1 MTRGTTLLVFF
12 ALTVVG
18 QALTPTTVLTGVDQ
32 ARLKAVFENARPFT
46 DLASAHYSIL
56 GLKLLGAQIPNTQMV
71 RVEGECCQYERVEDN
86 CNYVKSAVD
95 YQSPESLYYA
105 SSATKALGNCQLSSS
120 SAQNTLQ
127 AAIKD
132 GVDVPTLFF
141 VVSALINLGLPVNSN
156 EVVNALTEAL
166 KTDDSI
172 LSGSMALHI
181 AAQLSKDADVKV
193 IFESIE
199 DLVAQAD
206 EVGEKYLQFEGDLG
220 LTSFFVV
227 GAYRLAGHQNK
238 APLIM
243 EDQSVKFANYL
254 LSRKHVQSPKN
265 AYDVVAGLSTLANN
279 KYHIPV
285 CITRQSSM
293 TVSSAQ
299 SKVQVRVSNVMSGA
313 LGKLTVKADSAE
325 RKEDGAVVLSNSA
338 LAANP
343 RDNTLY
349 ELDFLK
355 TKAGRGFYT
364 IEFSVTAD
372 KPDSRLIGLSGAQ
385 VEVKVVTT
393 VNVEEV
399 ELALEDKD
407 QSTPPRVTKVQY
419 PQKTGSNL
427 AGDHHQNLVM
437 KFLLKDKADN
447 SAMEAHQA
455 FVRLTNKRTKQEV
468 IFVAEA
474 DDDHLYKFEL
484 DIGASAKEHFN
495 SLSGLYAMDL
505 VVGDA
510 LIQNPF
516 AWNVADLQLKFPED
530 SATSEEKPN
539 LYQPREEIQ
548 HMFREPEKR
557 PPATVS
563 TTFTALVLLPVLI
576 LLGLWIKLGV
586 NIANFPLS
594 LSAIGFHIGLGS
606 ILVLYY
612 LFFVQLNMFDT
623 LKYLAILGT
632 LTFLAGNRLLGS
644 IANKRKQL
652 LRSRLR

>member
-1 MTRGTTLLVFF
+1 MTRGTTLLVLF

-18 QALTPTTVLTGVDQ
+18 QALTPTTVLTTVDQ

-56 GLKLLGAQIPNTQMV
+56 GLKLLGAQIPNTH
-71 RVEGECCQYERVEDN
+71 DN

-95 YQSPESLYYA
+95 YKSPESLYYA
-105 SSATKALGNCQLSSS
+105 SAATKALGNCQLSNSN
-120 SAQNTLQ
+120 AQNTLQ

-141 VVSALINLGLPVNSN
+141 VVSALTNLGLPVNSN

-181 AAQLSKDADVKV
+181 AAQLSKETDVKV

-227 GAYRLAGHQNK
+227 GAYRLAGQQNK

-243 EDQSVKFANYL
+243 EDQAVKFANYL

-265 AYDVVAGLSTLANN
+265 AYDVAAGLSTLGNN

-285 CITRQSSM
+285 CITRESSM

-338 LAANP
+338 LTAVAK
-343 RDNTLY
+343 DNTLY

-364 IEFSVTAD
+364 IEFSVAAD

-399 ELALEDKD
+399 ELSLEDKD

-474 DDDHLYKFEL
+474 DDDHVYKFEL

-539 LYQPREEIQ
+539 LYQPREEIK
-548 HMFREPEKR
+548 HMFREPEVR

-563 TTFTALVLLPVLI
+563 TAFTGLVLLPVLI

>member
-1 MTRGTTLLVFF
+1 MTRGTTLLVLF

-18 QALTPTTVLTGVDQ
+18 QALTPTTVLTTVDQ

-56 GLKLLGAQIPNTQMV
+56 GLKLLGAQIPNTHMV
-71 RVEGECCQYERVEDN
+71 KIEGECCQYERVEDN

-95 YQSPESLYYA
+95 YKSPESLYYA
-105 SSATKALGNCQLSSS
+105 SAATKALGNCQLSNSN
-120 SAQNTLQ
+120 AQNTLQ

-141 VVSALINLGLPVNSN
+141 VVSALTNLGLPVNSN

-181 AAQLSKDADVKV
+181 AAQLSKETDVKV

-227 GAYRLAGHQNK
+227 GAYRLAGQQNK

-243 EDQSVKFANYL
+243 EDQAVKFANYL

-265 AYDVVAGLSTLANN
+265 AYDVAAGLSTLGNN

-285 CITRQSSM
+285 CITRESSM

-338 LAANP
+338 LTAVAK
-343 RDNTLY
+343 DNTLY

-364 IEFSVTAD
+364 IEFSVAAD

-399 ELALEDKD
+399 ELSLEDKD

-474 DDDHLYKFEL
+474 DDDHVYKFEL

-539 LYQPREEIQ
+539 LYQPREEIK
-548 HMFREPEKR
+548 HMFREPEVR

-563 TTFTALVLLPVLI
+563 TAFTGLVLLPVLI